1 MKRVII
7 TGANGQL
14 GADIVQHMAK
24 CVDDVLQLSH
34 TQIDITDKFAVENL
48 IKEYKPDVF
57 INTAAYHHVDL
68 CEDHP
73 DLAISVNATAP
84 AYIAE
89 LSAINKFKFVHFSTD
104 YVFDGSKSSPYNES
118 DITNPLNQYG
128 ISKSIGEQQ
137 ILEANPDSLILRV
150 SALYGIQPCR
160 AKKGLNFVK
169 LMLKLAKDRGEV
181 KVVNDEFVSPT
192 STESIAHM
200 LPRLLVNDLN
210 GIVHLTAEG
219 ACSWYEFA
227 EEIFKQTKTN
237 VILMVATSD
246 DFPAKTNRPKYS
258 VLENRILKEAN
269 MNDMPHWKE
278 SLQRYLKYNL

>member
-14 GADIVQHMAK
+14 GADIVQHMVK

-34 TQIDITDKFAVENL
+34 SQIDITDKLAVENL

-57 INTAAYHHVDL
+57 INTAAYHHIDL

-73 DLAISVNATAP
+73 DLALSVNAIAP

-89 LSAINKFKFVHFSTD
+89 LSALNKFKFVHFSTD

-118 DITNPLNQYG
+118 DTTNPLNQYG
-128 ISKSIGEQQ
+128 VSKSIGEQQ
-137 ILEANPDSLILRV
+137 ILETNPDALILRV

-169 LMLKLAKDRGEV
+169 LMLKLAKEKGDV

-192 STESIAHM
+192 STESIAQM
-200 LPRLLVNDLN
+200 LPRLLVNDLS

-219 ACSWYEFA
+219 SCSWYEFA
-227 EEIFKQTKTN
+227 EEIFHQSKTD
-237 VILMVATSD
+237 VRLLVASPD

-258 VLENRILKEAN
+258 VLENSILRRAN
-269 MNDMPHWKE
+269 LNDMPHWKE